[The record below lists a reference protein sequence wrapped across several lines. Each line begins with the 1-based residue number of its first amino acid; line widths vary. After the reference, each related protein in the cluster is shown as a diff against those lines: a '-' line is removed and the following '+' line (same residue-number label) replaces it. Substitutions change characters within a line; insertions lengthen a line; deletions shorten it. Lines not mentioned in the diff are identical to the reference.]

1 MTASARGAFQRRVA
15 RTQKKH
21 ACLCTRP
28 RTKFTRKKSE
38 RARGKI
44 EEQERAFDALRAEME
59 SSVAGMYSLQQMK
72 DALGNKLAAA
82 DSVAEARAE
91 ENVD

>member
-1 MTASARGAFQRRVA
+1 MPLPTLTIARICALLRG
-15 RTQKKH
+15 
-21 ACLCTRP
+21 
-28 RTKFTRKKSE
+28 KFTHKKSE
-38 RARGKI
+38 RAQGKI